1 MLNKQEAYTFT
12 DDHLLK
18 ASSII
23 STEFWNAHE
32 LVSQTFDNRSEQLE
46 AIKELIRL
54 GNAMVKISEAR
65 SALF

>member
-23 STEFWNAHE
+23 STEFWNVHE
-32 LVSQTFDNRSEQLE
+32 LLSQNFANRSEQLE

>member
-32 LVSQTFDNRSEQLE
+32 RVSQTFDNRSEQLE
-46 AIKELIRL
+46 AINELTRL
-54 GNAMVKISEAR
+54 GNALVKINEAR
-65 SALF
+65 SAMY